1 MIKERFSLFRRL
13 MAMGDACVV
22 CAAFFIAY
30 FLRDSV
36 SAIYPLRA
44 YLKML
49 PVVCLVWVIFLYSFK
64 MYGSIRTLRKPEL
77 FGIIIKSSLAGFITF
92 SGLMY
97 LYKLTHISR
106 IFVVMFFLIS
116 TLLIILEKVLLIV
129 FFRHIRRKGL
139 NYRNILVVGTGK
151 RAKNFIDIVHRHK
164 EFGFKIIGMV
174 DEDASKKGEVLYG
187 YKVLGILNDMIEI
200 IHSNVVDEVIFI
212 VPRAWLGK
220 IEHIMHFCE
229 NEGLKVH
236 VSVDYFELKLS
247 SARLGELYGMPLLT
261 FDTTPSLLEHL
272 LIKRLADVAVSAVL
286 LIILAP
292 LFLLTAILIRLT
304 SPGPVFFRQ
313 ERCSLNGRRFTLYKF
328 RTMVKGAESQ
338 LKDVLSL
345 NEMDGPVFKITNDP
359 RITGLGNFLRKFSI
373 DELPQLYNVFKG
385 DMSLV
390 GPRPPIPAE
399 VDKYDS
405 WQRRRLSMRPGLTCL
420 WQVNGRNKITD
431 FNTWARLDLEYI
443 DNWSLW
449 LDVKLLFK
457 TFPAVILASGAK

>member
-13 MAMGDACVV
+13 MILGDVCVIS
-22 CAAFFIAY
+22 ASFFLAY
-30 FLRDSV
+30 FLRDAV
-36 SAIYPLRA
+36 SALYPLRD

-49 PVVCLVWVIFLYSFK
+49 PVVCLIWIILLYSFR
-64 MYGSIRTLRKPEL
+64 MYGSIRILRKPEL
-77 FGIIIKSSLAGFITF
+77 FGIILKSSLGGFITF

-106 IFVVMFFLIS
+106 IFVALFFIIS
-116 TLLIILEKVLLIV
+116 TSLIILEKTLLII
-129 FFRHIRRKGL
+129 FFRQIRRKGF
-139 NYRNILVVGTGK
+139 NYRNVLVVGTGK
-151 RAKNFIDIVHRHK
+151 RVKNFIDIVRNHK
-164 EFGFKIIGMV
+164 EVGFKIIGLV
-174 DEDASKKGEVLYG
+174 DEDAVKKGEVLYG
-187 YKVLGILNDMIEI
+187 YKVLGTLNDMIEI
-200 IHSNVVDEVIFI
+200 AHTNIVDEVIFI

-220 IEHIMHFCE
+220 IEPVMHFCE
-229 NEGLKVH
+229 SEGMKVH

-247 SARLGELYGMPLLT
+247 HARLGELYGMPLLT
-261 FDTTPSLLEHL
+261 FDTTPSMLEHL
-272 LIKRLADVAVSAVL
+272 LVKRLLDAFISGLLLVVLAPFFLLIAVL
-286 LIILAP
+286 IKV
-292 LFLLTAILIRLT
+292 T
-304 SPGPVFFRQ
+304 STGAVFFKQ

-328 RTMVKGAESQ
+328 RTMVTGAESQ
-338 LKDVLSL
+338 LKGVLSL

-359 RITGLGNFLRKFSI
+359 RITGLGRFLRKLSI

-399 VDKYDS
+399 VEQYDS

-420 WQVNGRNKITD
+420 WQVNGRSKITD

-457 TFPAVILASGAK
+457 TFPAVLFGSGAK

>member
-13 MAMGDACVV
+13 MALGDACVV
-22 CAAFFIAY
+22 CAAFFMAY
-30 FLRDSV
+30 FLRDTV
-36 SAIYPLRA
+36 STIYPLMV

-49 PVVCLVWVIFLYSFK
+49 PVVCLIWIIFLYSFK

-97 LYKLTHISR
+97 LYKLTPISR
-106 IFVVMFFLIS
+106 IFGVMFFLIS

-345 NEMDGPVFKITNDP
+345 TKWTVRYLKLPTTPGLPGWVIFCANLALTNYP
-359 RITGLGNFLRKFSI
+359 SSIMFLRAI
-373 DELPQLYNVFKG
+373 
-385 DMSLV
+385 
-390 GPRPPIPAE
+390 
-399 VDKYDS
+399 
-405 WQRRRLSMRPGLTCL
+405 
-420 WQVNGRNKITD
+420 
-431 FNTWARLDLEYI
+431 
-443 DNWSLW
+443 
-449 LDVKLLFK
+449 
-457 TFPAVILASGAK
+457 